1 MLQVAPQIHTGKSM
15 QFLIKV
21 LISALVVAGVATLA
35 RRYTIA
41 AALLAS
47 LPLTSL
53 LAIIWLYA
61 DTRDTGQVVALT
73 YSILWAVIPSLLF
86 FVALPLFLRIIS
98 FVPALL
104 AACAVT
110 MAGYG
115 IYVLVLSRFGIRF

>member
-1 MLQVAPQIHTGKSM
+1 M

-35 RRYTIA
+35 RRYTVA

-61 DTRDTGQVVALT
+61 DTRDTGQVVSLT
-73 YSILWAVIPSLLF
+73 HSIFWAVIPSLLF
-86 FVALPLFLRIIS
+86 FLALPLFLRMLS
-98 FVPALL
+98 FVPALI

-110 MAGYG
+110 VAGYG
-115 IYVLVLSRFGIRF
+115 IYLLLLGKFGFRF

>member
-1 MLQVAPQIHTGKSM
+1 M

-21 LISALVVAGVATLA
+21 LISALVIAGVATLA

-53 LAIIWLYA
+53 LAIVWLYA
-61 DTRDTGQVVALT
+61 DTRDTGKVITLT
-73 YSILWAVIPSLLF
+73 YSILWAVLPSLLF
-86 FVALPLFLRIIS
+86 FIALPLFLRILS

-115 IYVLVLSRFGIRF
+115 LYVVILGRLGIRF

>member
-1 MLQVAPQIHTGKSM
+1 M

-21 LISALVVAGVATLA
+21 VISALIVAGVATLA
-35 RRYTIA
+35 RRDTIA

-53 LAIIWLYA
+53 LAIIWLYV
-61 DTRDTGQVVALT
+61 DTRDTGQVVTLS

-86 FVALPLFLRIIS
+86 FISLPLFLRVFS

-104 AACAVT
+104 AACAATV
-110 MAGYG
+110 AGYG
-115 IYVLVLSRFGIRF
+115 IYVLILGKFGLRF

>member
-1 MLQVAPQIHTGKSM
+1 MLQVTPPIHTGKCM

-61 DTRDTGQVVALT
+61 DTRDTGQVITLT
-73 YSILWAVIPSLLF
+73 HSILWAVIPSLLF
-86 FVALPLFLRIIS
+86 FIALPLFLRIIS

>member
-1 MLQVAPQIHTGKSM
+1 M

-21 LISALVVAGVATLA
+21 LISALIVAGVATLA

-53 LAIIWLYA
+53 LAIIWVYA

-86 FVALPLFLRIIS
+86 FVALPLFLRIFS

-104 AACAVT
+104 AACAAT
-110 MAGYG
+110 IAGYG
-115 IYVLVLSRFGIRF
+115 LYVLILSRFDIHF

>member
-1 MLQVAPQIHTGKSM
+1 M

-21 LISALVVAGVATLA
+21 LISALVIAGVATLG

-61 DTRDTGQVVALT
+61 DTRDTGKVITLT
-73 YSILWAVIPSLLF
+73 YSILWAVLPSLLF
-86 FVALPLFLRIIS
+86 FIALPLFLRILS

-115 IYVLVLSRFGIRF
+115 IYVVILGRLGVHF

>member
-1 MLQVAPQIHTGKSM
+1 M
-15 QFLIKV
+15 QFLVKV

-61 DTRDTGQVVALT
+61 DTRDTGQVITLT

-86 FVALPLFLRIIS
+86 FIALPLFLRVLS

-115 IYVLVLSRFGIRF
+115 IYVLVLGRLGVRL

>member
-1 MLQVAPQIHTGKSM
+1 M

-21 LISALVVAGVATLA
+21 LVSALIIAGVATLA

-61 DTRDTGQVVALT
+61 DTRDTGQVAALT
-73 YSILWAVIPSLLF
+73 YSIFWAVIPSLLF
-86 FVALPLFLRIIS
+86 FITLPLFLRVLS

-115 IYVLVLSRFGIRF
+115 IYILVLGRFDIRF

>member
-1 MLQVAPQIHTGKSM
+1 M

-21 LISALVVAGVATLA
+21 LVSALVIAGVATLA

-61 DTRDTGQVVALT
+61 DTRDTGKVITLT
-73 YSILWAVIPSLLF
+73 YSIFWAVLPSLLF
-86 FVALPLFLRIIS
+86 FIALPLFLRIIS

-115 IYVLVLSRFGIRF
+115 IYVVIVGRLGIRF

>member
-1 MLQVAPQIHTGKSM
+1 MLQNTKIDPNSA
-15 QFLIKV
+15 V
-21 LISALVVAGVATLA
+21 LSSSRGQKERPDPVTP
-35 RRYTIA
+35 TIA

-61 DTRDTGQVVALT
+61 DTRDTGQVISLT
-73 YSILWAVIPSLLF
+73 HSILWAVIPSLLF
-86 FVALPLFLRIIS
+86 FIALPLFLRVMS

-115 IYVLVLSRFGIRF
+115 IYVLLLGRFGIRL

>member
-1 MLQVAPQIHTGKSM
+1 M

-21 LISALVVAGVATLA
+21 LVSALIVAGVATLA
-35 RRYTIA
+35 KRYTVA

-61 DTRDTGQVVALT
+61 DTRDTGQVVSLT
-73 YSILWAVIPSLLF
+73 HSILWAVIPSLLF
-86 FVALPLFLRIIS
+86 FIALPLFLRILS

-104 AACAVT
+104 SACAVT
-110 MAGYG
+110 IAGYG
-115 IYVLVLSRFGIRF
+115 IYVLVLGRFGIRL

>member
-1 MLQVAPQIHTGKSM
+1 M

-21 LISALVVAGVATLA
+21 LVTALIVAGVATLA

-41 AALLAS
+41 AAVLAS

-61 DTRDTGQVVALT
+61 DTRDTGQVVTLT

-86 FVALPLFLRIIS
+86 FIALPLFLRVLS

-104 AACAVT
+104 SACAVT

-115 IYVLVLSRFGIRF
+115 IYVLVLGKLGIRF